1 MLKTYVCSHYGIIDA
16 KGNAAYGELRYD
28 SSEMKYWVVDVND
41 PAVARILEHNRKVEE
56 VIAALPLIRNLSRD
70 YRHLIP

>member
-1 MLKTYVCSHYGIIDA
+1 
-16 KGNAAYGELRYD
+16 
-28 SSEMKYWVVDVND
+28 MKYWVVDVND